1 MPKKTDRRKITET
14 TSALLIMSSFLTL
27 AILVL
32 GIILVKRSNEQMKY
46 HIDARLMDITETAAD
61 MIDGDEYQ
69 KITKGSFGTPEY
81 QRIYDI
87 LSYFQSNIDLEFI
100 YCIDIHDDGTFTFS
114 IDPAPVD
121 AAEYGET
128 VTVTDALINAS
139 KGISDV
145 DDVPYEDAWG
155 RFYSAYSPIYNSQD
169 EVVGVVACDFSSK
182 YYDRQLNRNI
192 KIIVGGL
199 IASFLIGIA
208 IIATYS
214 VKIKKREE
222 LDRINVQAAKMIS
235 ALASDYWSV
244 YYVDLDN
251 DRGVCYSAHAKID
264 DGLKEGQ
271 EFNYAQTFREYA
283 ERYVTEEYKKGFLE
297 FVNADSVRN
306 NLEHEAIIAYR
317 YLVHRNNQDSYEM
330 LRMAGVR
337 RPEDR
342 DDHIVHAVGVG
353 FSDVDLET
361 RQTLEQ
367 RQALI
372 DALKLAEEA
381 SMAKTRFLSNMSHE
395 IRTPMNAIIGFDRLA
410 LEEEGVPDQVRE
422 YLENIGSST
431 EHLLGLINDI
441 LDMSRI
447 ESGKMIIKNEEFS
460 ILGLIETIN
469 TMIEGHCSDKNITY
483 KCVREGDIGEYY
495 MGDDVRLREILIN
508 ILSNSVKYTDEG
520 GKISFTI
527 RRTALFD
534 KRATI
539 LFIIKDNGI
548 GMDKDFLPKIFDSF
562 SQENVTHLNKYG
574 STGLGMAITKN
585 LIDIMNGKIRVESQ
599 KGEGTTTF
607 ITLTFEMS
615 EHREEERAIRGN
627 SEESKNAAEEFSFK
641 GKRILIA
648 EDMDINARILMKIL
662 EQKEIIA
669 DRAEDGKKA
678 LDLFA
683 ASTLYYYDAVLM
695 DMRMPVMDGLEAT
708 AAIRALGRE
717 DAEKV
722 PVIALTAN
730 AFEED
735 VERSLQAGLNAHL
748 SKPLEPQK
756 LFDTLEKLM
765 RENIRG

>member
-1 MPKKTDRRKITET
+1 MLNKTDRRKITET

-46 HIDARLMDITETAAD
+46 HIDARLLDITETAAD

-69 KITKGSFGTPEY
+69 KISKDSQGTPEY
-81 QRIYDI
+81 QKIFDI
-87 LSYFQSNIDLEFI
+87 LAYFQSNIDIEFI
-100 YCIDIHDDGTFTFS
+100 YCIDIHDDDLFTFS

-121 AAEYGET
+121 AAEYGEI

-145 DDVPYEDAWG
+145 DDVPYQDAWG
-155 RFYSAYSPIYNSQD
+155 RFYSAYSPIYNSAN
-169 EVVGVVACDFSSK
+169 EVVGVVACDFSSE
-182 YYDRQLNRNI
+182 YYDSQLNRNI
-192 KIIVGGL
+192 KIIVGEL
-199 IASFLIGIA
+199 VASFLIGVA

-222 LDRINVQAAKMIS
+222 LDRINDQAAKMIN

-251 DRGVCYSAHAKID
+251 DRGVCYSAHSKIE

-283 ERYVTEEYKKGFLE
+283 ERYVTEEYRKGFLE

-367 RQALI
+367 RQALT

-447 ESGKMIIKNEEFS
+447 ESGKMTIKNEEFS
-460 ILGLIETIN
+460 LPSLIDTIN

-483 KCVREGDIGEYY
+483 HCNKEGDVGEYY

-508 ILSNSVKYTDEG
+508 ILSNSVKYTNDG
-520 GKISFTI
+520 GKISFDI
-527 RRTALFD
+527 KRTALYG
-534 KRATI
+534 KRATL
-539 LFIIKDNGI
+539 LFVIKDNGI
-548 GMDKDFLPKIFDSF
+548 GMDKEFLPKLFDSF
-562 SQENVTHLNKYG
+562 AQEDVTHLNKYG

-585 LIDIMNGKIRVESQ
+585 LVDIMNGRIRVESE
-599 KGEGTTTF
+599 KGVGTTTF
-607 ITLTFEMS
+607 VTLTFEIA
-615 EHREEERAIRGN
+615 EHSNVEPFKEKGT
-627 SEESKNAAEEFSFK
+627 AADAGKEFSFK
-641 GKRILIA
+641 GKRILVA

-662 EQKEIIA
+662 EQKEISA

-683 ASTLYYYDAVLM
+683 ASAPYYYDAVLM

-717 DAEKV
+717 DAKNV

>member
-1 MPKKTDRRKITET
+1 
-14 TSALLIMSSFLTL
+14 MSSFLTL

-46 HIDARLMDITETAAD
+46 HIDARLLDITETAAD

-69 KITKGSFGTPEY
+69 KITKDSKGTPEY
-81 QRIYDI
+81 QKIFDI

-100 YCIDIHDDGTFTFS
+100 YCIDIHDDNFFTFS

-121 AAEYGET
+121 AAEYGEI

-145 DDVPYEDAWG
+145 DDVPYQDAWG
-155 RFYSAYSPIYNSQD
+155 RFYSAYSPIYNSAN
-169 EVVGVVACDFSSK
+169 EVVGIVACDFSSE
-182 YYDRQLNRNI
+182 YYDSQLNRNI

-199 IASFLIGIA
+199 VASFLIGIA

-222 LDRINVQAAKMIS
+222 LDRINVQAAKMIN

-251 DRGVCYSAHAKID
+251 DRGVCYSAHSKIE

-283 ERYVTEEYKKGFLE
+283 ERYVTEEYRKGFLE

-447 ESGKMIIKNEEFS
+447 ESGKMTIKNEEFS
-460 ILGLIETIN
+460 LPELIDTIN

-483 KCVREGDIGEYY
+483 HCNKEGDMGEYY

-508 ILSNSVKYTDEG
+508 ILSNSVKYTNDG
-520 GKISFTI
+520 GEISFDI
-527 RRTALFD
+527 KRTALYG
-534 KRATI
+534 KRATL
-539 LFIIKDNGI
+539 LFVVKDNGI
-548 GMDKDFLPKIFDSF
+548 GMDKEFLPKLFDSF
-562 SQENVTHLNKYG
+562 TQEDVTHLNKYG

-585 LIDIMNGKIRVESQ
+585 LVDIMNGRIRVESE
-599 KGEGTTTF
+599 KGVGTTTF
-607 ITLTFEMS
+607 VTLTFEIA
-615 EHREEERAIRGN
+615 EHRSA
-627 SEESKNAAEEFSFK
+627 ESLHEKGTAAGAEKEFSFK
-641 GKRILIA
+641 GKRILVA

-662 EQKEIIA
+662 EQKEIYA

-683 ASTLYYYDAVLM
+683 ASMPYYYDAVLM

-708 AAIRALGRE
+708 AAIRALERE
-717 DAEKV
+717 DAKKV

-765 RENIRG
+765 SENIRG

>member
-1 MPKKTDRRKITET
+1 
-14 TSALLIMSSFLTL
+14 MSSFLTL

-46 HIDARLMDITETAAD
+46 HIDARLLDITETAAD

-69 KITKGSFGTPEY
+69 KISKDSEGTPEY
-81 QRIYDI
+81 QKIYDI
-87 LSYFQSNIDLEFI
+87 LAFFQSNIDLEFI
-100 YCIDIHDDGTFTFS
+100 YCIDIHDDGTYTFS
-114 IDPAPVD
+114 IEPAPVD

-139 KGISDV
+139 RGISDV
-145 DDVPYEDAWG
+145 DDVPYQDAWG
-155 RFYSAYSPIYNSQD
+155 RFYSAYSPIYNSMD
-169 EVVGVVACDFSSK
+169 EVVGVVACGFSSE

-214 VKIKKREE
+214 VKIKKREMM
-222 LDRINVQAAKMIS
+222 DRINVQASKMIN

-251 DRGVCYSAHAKID
+251 DSGVCYSAHSKID

-271 EFNYAQTFREYA
+271 EFKYAQTFREYA
-283 ERYVTEEYKKGFLE
+283 EKYVTKEYRKGFLE
-297 FVNADSVRN
+297 FVNVDSVRN
-306 NLEHEAIIAYR
+306 NLDHEAIIAYR

-361 RQTLEQ
+361 RRTLEQ

-410 LEEEGVPDQVRE
+410 LEEEGVPAQVRE

-447 ESGKMIIKNEEFS
+447 ESGKMIIKSEEFS
-460 ILGLIETIN
+460 ILNLIETIN
-469 TMIEGHCSDKNITY
+469 TMIEGHCSDRNITY
-483 KCVREGDIGEYY
+483 ECVKEGDIGEYY

-508 ILSNSVKYTDEG
+508 ILSNSVKYTNEG

-534 KRATI
+534 KKATI
-539 LFIIKDNGI
+539 HFIIKDNGI

-562 SQENVTHLNKYG
+562 SQEDVTHINKYG

-615 EHREEERAIRGN
+615 EHREDKATSGN
-627 SEESKNAAEEFSFK
+627 SKGVKNTAEEFTFK
-641 GKRILIA
+641 GKRILVA
-648 EDMDINARILMKIL
+648 EDMDINAKILMKLL
-662 EQKEIIA
+662 EQKEIVA

-683 ASTLYYYDAVLM
+683 ASAPYYYDAVLM
-695 DMRMPVMDGLEAT
+695 DMRMPVMDGLEST

-717 DAEKV
+717 DAESV

>member
-1 MPKKTDRRKITET
+1 MPHKTDRRKITET

-46 HIDARLMDITETAAD
+46 HIDARLLDITETAAD

-69 KITKGSFGTPEY
+69 KITKDSKGTPEY
-81 QRIYDI
+81 QKIFDI

-100 YCIDIHDDGTFTFS
+100 YCIDIHDDNFFTFS

-121 AAEYGET
+121 AAEYGEI

-145 DDVPYEDAWG
+145 DDVPYQDAWG
-155 RFYSAYSPIYNSQD
+155 RFYSAYSPIYNSAN
-169 EVVGVVACDFSSK
+169 EVVGIVACDFSSE
-182 YYDRQLNRNI
+182 YYDSQLNRNI

-199 IASFLIGIA
+199 VASFLIGIA

-222 LDRINVQAAKMIS
+222 LDRINVQAAKMIN

-251 DRGVCYSAHAKID
+251 DRGVCYSAHSKIE

-283 ERYVTEEYKKGFLE
+283 ERYVTEEYRKGFLE

-447 ESGKMIIKNEEFS
+447 ESGKMTIKNEEFS
-460 ILGLIETIN
+460 LPELIDTIN

-483 KCVREGDIGEYY
+483 HCNKEGDMGEYY

-508 ILSNSVKYTDEG
+508 ILSNSVKYTNDG
-520 GKISFTI
+520 GEISFDI
-527 RRTALFD
+527 KRTALYG
-534 KRATI
+534 KRATL
-539 LFIIKDNGI
+539 LFVVKDNGI
-548 GMDKDFLPKIFDSF
+548 GMDKEFLPKLFDSF
-562 SQENVTHLNKYG
+562 TQEDVTHLNKYG

-585 LIDIMNGKIRVESQ
+585 LVDIMNGRIRVESE
-599 KGEGTTTF
+599 KGVGTTTF
-607 ITLTFEMS
+607 VTLTFEIA
-615 EHREEERAIRGN
+615 EHRSA
-627 SEESKNAAEEFSFK
+627 ESLHEKGTAAGAEKEFSFK
-641 GKRILIA
+641 GKRILVA

-662 EQKEIIA
+662 EQKEIYA

-683 ASTLYYYDAVLM
+683 ASMPYYYDAVLM

-708 AAIRALGRE
+708 AAIRALERE
-717 DAEKV
+717 DAKKV

-765 RENIRG
+765 SENIRG